1 MKEHTENKKRFP
13 ILVWLPIVIFIILS
27 NIYHIF
33 DIKSKLIFTFFIYII
48 VGIIAW
54 FISLANMLTYVKKYH
69 WLVILLYC
77 IVFVYYLA

>member
-77 IVFVYYLA
+77 IIFVYCSE